1 MNKKRNI
8 GRAIVGI
15 IWENDLTEETKME
28 TEKKNYVSG
37 IFDRYKVEK
46 NLDLWDGF
54 PELMWA
60 MGYEMDCENSFN
72 EYRGKSNLKLNEAH
86 SEREEK
92 RNILY
97 LLEHA
102 DRQIVG
108 NYLFSHWR
116 YYTHWA
122 YGYNGYDIDFLCRI
136 IDILE
141 KKYKVENKQ

>member
-1 MNKKRNI
+1 MK
-8 GRAIVGI
+8 
-15 IWENDLTEETKME
+15 ETQME
-28 TEKKNYVSG
+28 AQKKNYAGG
-37 IFDRYKVEK
+37 IFDKYKIEK
-46 NLDLWDGF
+46 NLDLWEGF

-60 MGYEMDCENSFN
+60 MGYEMDCENSFI
-72 EYRGKSNLKLNEAH
+72 EYREKSNLKLKEAH

-108 NYLFSHWR
+108 NYLFSRWR

-122 YGYNGYDIDFLCRI
+122 YGYSGYDIDFLCRI

-141 KKYKVENKQ
+141 KKYKVDDMQ

>member
-1 MNKKRNI
+1 MVIRNVSDLWKDDLKK
-8 GRAIVGI
+8 
-15 IWENDLTEETKME
+15 ETQMK

-37 IFDRYKVEK
+37 IFDKYKIEK
-46 NLDLWDGF
+46 NLDLWQGF

-60 MGYEMDCENSFN
+60 MGYEMDCENSFI
-72 EYRGKSNLKLNEAH
+72 EYRGKSNLKLKEAH

-102 DRQIVG
+102 ERQIVG
-108 NYLFSHWR
+108 NYLFSCWR

-122 YGYNGYDIDFLCRI
+122 YDYSKYDVDFLRRI

-141 KKYKVENKQ
+141 QKYKVEDKQ